1 MKRRLIQSVI
11 LAVVSLNARGQQSDF
26 HWVST
31 DSIVSKQAHTAFAN
45 ELAPDRDDPETHT
58 LPMTFKFIHRVGLR
72 GNSALV
78 LIGEK
83 ESKASPYAVYRAFSF
98 DLRTQAKAAVRS
110 KDTEWFWLWRLEKV
124 SHLESANDTD
134 VLFQFLT
141 CTECEATRLLA
152 DFHYSKDTGIWEIR
166 QWSKEDGAALM
177 IGDDAQYGDD
187 GFYYTDCLHAVG
199 KLTGKG
205 LDDVAVRCRQRVQP
219 SPERPHKRVT
229 RDETLLYSADEKGKL
244 TRVVVGATS
253 EYFTAIQAAL
263 CASRAASPL
272 CRKPDVRSRTQ

>member
-1 MKRRLIQSVI
+1 MASSAI
-11 LAVVSLNARGQQSDF
+11 GQQSDF

-31 DSIVSKQAHTAFAN
+31 DSTVSKQVHTAFAN
-45 ELAPDRDDPETHT
+45 ELAPDRNDPETHT
-58 LPMTFKFIHRVGLR
+58 LPMRFKFVHRVGLR

-83 ESKASPYAVYRAFSF
+83 ESKTSPYVVYRAFSF
-98 DLRTQAKAAVRS
+98 DLRTQTKAPVRS
-110 KDTEWFWLWRLEKV
+110 KDTEWFWMWRLEKV
-124 SHLESANDTD
+124 SHLESAKDTD

-152 DFHYSKDTGIWEIR
+152 DFHYSKNTGIWEIR
-166 QWSKEDGAALM
+166 HWSKEDGAALM

-187 GFYYTDCLHAVG
+187 GFYYTDCLHTVG

-205 LDDVAVRCRQRVQP
+205 LDDVAVRCRQRMQP
-219 SPERPHKRVT
+219 DPERPQKRVT
-229 RDETLLYSADEKGKL
+229 HDGTLLYTAAANGKL
-244 TRVVVGATS
+244 KRVEVSETS

-263 CASRAASPL
+263 CAGRATSPL
-272 CRKPDVRSRTQ
+272 CRKPDVRSRKSSDAQ